1 MARSLNPKK
10 SFANPGSSPSG
21 PLEHAGGGE
30 MGALIRA
37 LDWTQTPLGP
47 PGTWPQSLRTA
58 VGICLES
65 AFPMNIWWGPELV
78 QIYNDAYRPILGAKH
93 PRSLAQNGS
102 ECWADIWPVVG
113 PLYASVVR
121 TGQATW
127 ADNLLLEMDRFG
139 YVEETY
145 FTFSYSPIRDEAGQ
159 VGGVL
164 ITCTETTEGVI
175 GERRLRVLR
184 DLGARAGQAR
194 TGGEACQRAAATIAE
209 HAIDMPFAA
218 IYLLEGDGNG
228 ATLRGAAGLEPSPA
242 AAPNHLD
249 LTQSQIWPLAEVL
262 ATGRPALVTGLRRKL
277 PGLPGGPW
285 PLAADQALVL
295 PLAGPAGDCELSG
308 FLVAGVSP
316 RRSLDQGYQDF
327 LGLVAGHIA
336 GNVASARAYEAERR
350 RAEALAELD
359 RAKTDFFSSV
369 SHEFRTPLTLQ
380 LGPLEDALADDAQG
394 LAPAQRER
402 IEIAHRNSL
411 RLLRLVNSL
420 LDFSRIEAGRAS
432 AVYEAVDLAAVTRDL
447 ASTFRSAI
455 ERAGLRFEVN
465 CCPLPEPVFVDR
477 DMWEKILLN
486 LLSNA
491 FKFTFAG
498 SITVTLQWSNGEAVL
513 EVGDTGVGIA
523 ADELPKLFERF
534 HRIQGQR
541 SRTHEGTGI
550 GLALVRELV
559 LLHGGRIEVGST
571 VDQGTA
577 FTVRLPAGSRH
588 LPQAAVAREPL
599 QASTAVG
606 AQPFVEEAL
615 RWTAPIAAAESD
627 GRRERILLAEDNAD
641 MREYVARLLAP
652 TYDVDAVPDGVS
664 ALDAALANPPALVLA
679 DVMMPRLDGHGL
691 LQQLRAHRETAM
703 LPVVLL
709 SARAGEESR
718 VEGIKAGADDYLVKP
733 FTARELIAR
742 VGTHLALARAR
753 QETAQLEHSLRVEAE
768 LGQRRLRE
776 VFEQSPAMMLLLQG
790 GEHVIELV
798 NEPYLRG
805 VGRHHADEL
814 LGKPLAE
821 ALPEFVGQGYLD
833 VLDEVRRT
841 GNAFR
846 GIEVPVR
853 IGGGGEGSEEEA
865 KYFSF
870 VFQPL
875 RGADQ
880 VDAILIHAMDVTGQI
895 HTRRQVE
902 KSERQLRLVI
912 DTLPVLIVYV
922 NREYRY
928 QFANAGFRE
937 WFGLEPGSLVGQ
949 AIGGVLGPAEYARVR
964 PFVER
969 ALAGERVQYETEVR
983 DRHGR
988 TRAALVTLVPDRDA
1002 EGTVNGFVGL
1012 ATDITVRKADEERLR
1027 QAQRMEAVGTLA
1039 GGVAHEVNNMMTAVL
1054 GFGEYA
1060 LRGLPPERP
1069 ERADVEE
1076 MVKAGRRAA
1085 GITQQLLAFSRR
1097 QMLTPQVIDPN
1108 AVVADITQMLA
1119 RLLGSDVELDLRLDP
1134 RVGRIRADRGQI
1146 EQVLVNIVLN
1156 ARDAMISGGR
1166 LIISSAEVT
1175 VAAPTDPLHVEHG
1188 LGFGSYVVVE
1198 VTDNGIGMDPET
1210 RRHAFEPF
1218 FTTKPVGSGTGL
1230 GLSTVYGIVSQSGGQ
1245 VTLESAPGLGT
1256 TVRFYLPRI
1265 SDVLETESGV
1275 EADRATGNEAVL
1287 VVEDEDIVRQ
1297 LTQRVLEESGYAVL
1311 LARNGRE
1318 ALEVLARKGTR
1329 VDLVLVD
1336 LVMPELGGRELGRRL
1351 ALDPKSPPV
1360 LYMSGYTGEHVAKH
1374 GLLDP
1379 GAAFVQKPFAPDEL
1393 ARRVR
1398 QALDRARQEG

>member
-1 MARSLNPKK
+1 
-10 SFANPGSSPSG
+10 
-21 PLEHAGGGE
+21 
-30 MGALIRA
+30 
-37 LDWTQTPLGP
+37 
-47 PGTWPQSLRTA
+47 
-58 VGICLES
+58 
-65 AFPMNIWWGPELV
+65 MNLWWGPHLV
-78 QIYNDAYRPILGAKH
+78 QIYNDGYRTILGAKH
-93 PRSLAQNGS
+93 PRSLGQNGS

-113 PLYASVVR
+113 PLYEDVVQ
-121 TGQATW
+121 TGKATW

-145 FTFSYSPIRDEAGQ
+145 FTFSYSPIRDESGQ

-184 DLGARAGQAR
+184 DLARSGQAR
-194 TGGEACQRAAATIAE
+194 SASEACRLAAATIEA
-209 HAIDMPFAA
+209 HGIDIPFAA
-218 IYLLEGDGNG
+218 IYLLEEDGKE
-228 ATLRGAAGLEPSPA
+228 LVLHGAAGIAPGTPA
-242 AAPNHLD
+242 TPERMHLAQPQ
-249 LTQSQIWPLAEVL
+249 LWPLAD
-262 ATGRPALVTGLRRKL
+262 AKGARPAVATGLRRRH

-285 PLAADQALVL
+285 PLSPDEALVL
-295 PLAGPAGDCELSG
+295 PLPGQAGEAEPSG
-308 FLVAGVSP
+308 FLIAGVSP
-316 RRSLDQGYQDF
+316 RRALDQGYQDF

-336 GNVASARAYEAERR
+336 GNVASARAYEYERR
-350 RAEALAELD
+350 RAEALTELD
-359 RAKTDFFSSV
+359 RAKTDFFSNV

-380 LGPLEDALADDAQG
+380 LGPLEDALADSAHA

-411 RLLRLVNSL
+411 RLLRLVNTL
-420 LDFSRIEAGRAS
+420 LDFSRIEAGRMS
-432 AVYEAVDLAAVTRDL
+432 AVYEPVDLAALTRDL
-447 ASTFRSAI
+447 ASTFRSAV
-455 ERAGLRFEVN
+455 ERAGLTFEVD
-465 CCPLPEPVFVDR
+465 CSPLPEPIFVDR
-477 DMWEKILLN
+477 DLWEKVVLN

-491 FKFTFAG
+491 FKFTFEG
-498 SITVTLQWSNGEAVL
+498 SVSIALRWSDGEAQL
-513 EVGDTGVGIA
+513 EVRDTGVGIPA
-523 ADELPKLFERF
+523 EALPHLFERF
-534 HRIQGQR
+534 HRIRRQR

-559 LLHGGRIEVGST
+559 RLHGGTIEVRST
-571 VDQGTA
+571 EGEGTT

-588 LPQAAVAREPL
+588 LPQTAVAEARRAGP
-599 QASTAVG
+599 TDVG

-615 RWTAPIAAAESD
+615 RWTAPITPVEGD

-641 MREYVARLLAP
+641 MREYVTRLLAP
-652 TYDVDAVPDGVS
+652 TYDVDAVSDGLT
-664 ALDAALANPPALVLA
+664 ALETARANPPALVLA
-679 DVMMPRLDGHGL
+679 DVMMPGLDGYGL
-691 LQQLRAHRETAM
+691 LQELRAGPETAT

-733 FTARELIAR
+733 FTARELLAR

-776 VFEQSPAMMLLLQG
+776 VFEQSPAMMLLLRG
-790 GEHVIELV
+790 EEHVIEMV

-805 VGRHHADEL
+805 VGRRRTGDL

-821 ALPEFVGQGYLD
+821 ALPELVGQGYLD

-841 GNAFR
+841 GNAYR
-846 GIEVPVR
+846 GVEVPVR
-853 IGGGGEGSEEEA
+853 VGGGDGIEEEA

-875 RGADQ
+875 RSSGA
-880 VDAILIHAMDVTGQI
+880 VDGILIHAMDVTQQI
-895 HTRRQVE
+895 RVRRQVE
-902 KSERQLRLVI
+902 DSERQLRLVI
-912 DTLPVLIVYV
+912 DTLPVLIAYV

-937 WFGLEPGSLVGQ
+937 WFGLDPASLVGQ
-949 AIGGVLGPAEYARVR
+949 PIGAAVSPEEYARVR
-964 PFVER
+964 PMVER
-969 ALAGERVQYETEVR
+969 ALAGERVQFEIEVR
-983 DRHGR
+983 DRLGR
-988 TRAALVTLVPDRDA
+988 MRSALVSLVPDRDA
-1002 EGTVNGFVGL
+1002 EGTVSGFVGL
-1012 ATDITVRKADEERLR
+1012 ATDITARKADEERLR

-1060 LRGLPPERP
+1060 LRGLTPERP

-1108 AVVADITQMLA
+1108 AVVADIAQMLM
-1119 RLLGSDVELDLRLDP
+1119 RLLNADIELSLRLDP
-1134 RVGRIRADRGQI
+1134 RIGRIRADRGQI
-1146 EQVLVNIVLN
+1146 EQVLVNLALN
-1156 ARDAMISGGR
+1156 ARDAMLSGGR
-1166 LIISSAEVT
+1166 LSITTGEVT
-1175 VAAPTDPLHVEHG
+1175 VADPADRLHADTG
-1188 LGFGSYVVVE
+1188 LALGSYVVVE
-1198 VTDNGIGMDPET
+1198 VTDNGIGMDAET
-1210 RRHAFEPF
+1210 RKHAFEPF

-1245 VTLESAPGLGT
+1245 VTLESVPSAGT
-1256 TVRFYLPRI
+1256 TVRFYLPRV
-1265 SDVLETESGV
+1265 SDVVESERREEIV
-1275 EADRATGNEAVL
+1275 RATGHEVVL
-1287 VVEDEDIVRQ
+1287 VVEDEEVVRQ
-1297 LTQRVLEESGYAVL
+1297 LAHRILEEAGYKVL

-1318 ALEVLARKGTR
+1318 ALELLERPNSR
-1329 VDLVLVD
+1329 VDLALID

-1351 ALDPKSPPV
+1351 ARDPQSPPV
-1360 LYMSGYTGEHVAKH
+1360 LYMSGYTGEHIAKH

-1379 GAAFVQKPFAPDEL
+1379 GAAFVQKPFLPEEL

-1398 QALDRARQEG
+1398 QALDRAAGAR